1 MAAKTRLTKEQ
12 YNSLNPMAMELHDYW
27 MNYKPEMY
35 NELADSGKLWPRL
48 KTEGDRLN
56 EMVIELTP
64 QIGLAGA
71 KEMARAEIYNGDEE
85 TTDSDEYEETE
96 QDRRNR
102 ELWESYCELRSLLNG
117 QMNEEE

>member
-1 MAAKTRLTKEQ
+1 MALKTRVTREQ
-12 YNSLNPMAMELHDYW
+12 YIHLNPMAMELHDYW

-35 NELADSGKLWPRL
+35 NELADSGKLWPLL

-71 KEMARAEIYNGDEE
+71 KEMARAEIYNEDEE